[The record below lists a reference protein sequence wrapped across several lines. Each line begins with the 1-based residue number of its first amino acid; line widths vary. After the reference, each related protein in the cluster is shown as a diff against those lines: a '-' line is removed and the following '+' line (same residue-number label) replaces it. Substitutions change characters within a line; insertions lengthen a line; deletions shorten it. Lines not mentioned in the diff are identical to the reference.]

1 MNFYS
6 LKQFKYSL
14 ARPMRCIVLPQI
26 IAGAIIIIFLTKK
39 GAIIWGEAIIRGG
52 VIISNN
58 AHWKLCP
65 KYIVFYYPLIKK
77 WWHQINW
84 TCMGFSSV
92 SNLVPRLTFNRSI
105 SSETKHKS
113 SGISFTGSDST
124 STLQGEDNSKRR
136 REGTGIVRG
145 WR

>member
-14 ARPMRCIVLPQI
+14 DRPMRCIVLPQI
-26 IAGAIIIIFLTKK
+26 IVGAIIIIFSTKK

-77 WWHQINW
+77 WWHQISW
-84 TCMGFSSV
+84 ICMGFLSV
-92 SNLVPRLTFNRSI
+92 SNLVPRLIFNRSI
-105 SSETKHKS
+105 SSATKHES
-113 SGISFTGSDST
+113 SGISFTGTDST